1 MANCS
6 QSIFVLGKYSKYEC
20 LTSLEVREEIFKSVQ
35 KELRDEINIA
45 LHDQVI
51 LSFN

>member
-1 MANCS
+1 MSKCCKL
-6 QSIFVLGKYSKYEC
+6 IFISGKYSKYEC
-20 LTSLEVREEIFKSVQ
+20 LTSPEVREEIFKSVQ

-51 LSFN
+51 LSFS